1 MNCDKHKLERFLR
14 SDRVT
19 MASTFGPISYLP
31 SPVLI
36 FKQTDTGRQL
46 VASGTL
52 TSIDPD
58 RIVLKKVVLTG
69 IPIRVKKKHAVV
81 KHLFYNPMVQQ
92 RLIIVLS

>member
-1 MNCDKHKLERFLR
+1 
-14 SDRVT
+14 

-36 FKQTDTGRQL
+36 FKQTDAGRQL

-81 KHLFYNPMVQQ
+81 KHLFYNPMVSI
-92 RLIIVLS
+92 LIQNLILMMVGCAMVQTS